1 MAFPW
6 TLCLTVAP
14 SSLPGCGSHFVR
26 GLGLRPPTCLL
37 EQVLALGRV
46 RLQFYEE
53 LGHRHIKKCRQIWK
67 TARAALL
74 RASER
79 MCRSANRRRIPA
91 PSYTPGQQV
100 LLRAKDLHL
109 QVPSRKLAPRFVGPY
124 TVEAIINPASV
135 RLSLPPSVKRHPV
148 VHVSQ
153 IKPVCSSPLSSPDP
167 IPPPPRI
174 LDNGDPVWTVKE
186 ILGVRRQ
193 GRGLVFLVD
202 WEGYGPEDRSWVP
215 ASYLADPSLL
225 KNFYQANPGA
235 LRRSSGASHKRGGTV
250 MMHTPSAS
258 PSPAVAPRGPA
269 VRTARHAPAR
279 AAQTAAMRLHSCRQ
293 SPINAAGLD
302 ERQRHKDSRH

>member
-1 MAFPW
+1 M
-6 TLCLTVAP
+6 P
-14 SSLPGCGSHFVR
+14 SDLENRPCCPVE
-26 GLGLRPPTCLL
+26 GLRKNVPQCQPAAHSGSILHSWTTSPVTGQRSPPT
-37 EQVLALGRV
+37 
-46 RLQFYEE
+46 
-53 LGHRHIKKCRQIWK
+53 
-67 TARAALL
+67 
-74 RASER
+74 
-79 MCRSANRRRIPA
+79 
-91 PSYTPGQQV
+91 
-100 LLRAKDLHL
+100 
-109 QVPSRKLAPRFVGPY
+109 
-124 TVEAIINPASV
+124 
-135 RLSLPPSVKRHPV
+135 VKRHPV

-302 ERQRHKDSRH
+302 ERQRHKNSRH